1 MAGVFKS
8 LDLSDVRINPFRAYK
23 KWYGPSGSLYTKYEG
38 KYETDL
44 KNLGATYPYIQS
56 SDYSEGTDKLKGSI
70 HHSTNHLFYQHFYDN
85 TKAVFGSGNT
95 NLQNRFIYD
104 FVTTLSLPQNKVGE
118 SILPGSVKLQFN
130 NAKNYFDVSGSVAIV
145 DDLNGNLVLSS
156 NMDATGS
163 LTGLYDI
170 NSTLLPLS
178 TTIQKVS
185 SEYHIFRLPTER
197 MLKSLNTSTV
207 SESFYHP
214 KGWSTQ
220 ITYDGVTPVTSSRGL
235 AIEFTGNISSS
246 VIVNGDGENINDLF
260 NFRESDFSLGFF
272 MNFKDF
278 TGTQTLLEKRNPSDI
293 IGMDINGNVMSSM
306 IDKYPYQ
313 LSLVRDG
320 WFYTLVFRK
329 SNGFE
334 TIEAALQNLSSNTP
348 YYVWLTKSKTTGKY
362 ELAVQVVSA
371 NPDSVISTINI
382 TDVNDYLV
390 DNTCTNKA
398 PIYIGCNYGLTQN
411 YIGFI
416 EGLSFFNKYIAPGSA
431 EQLFQIYTGGTN
443 TLTVGNV
450 FYKQGLLT
458 LTDTRTYEKTAPY
471 TNQYPKILEYRSTQ
485 TIYETEVS
493 CTISPG
499 EFGFSSNPS
508 LHVYDPRVRQFK
520 LRSFATGSDFRPYVT
535 QIGLYDDRG
544 RLLVV
549 GKTSQP
555 IKAPDNVDTTFVL
568 KFDR

>member
-23 KWYGPSGSLYTKYEG
+23 KWYGSSGSLYTKYEG
-38 KYETDL
+38 IYSANL
-44 KNLGATYPYIQS
+44 KDLGATYPYIQS
-56 SDYSEGTDKLKGSI
+56 SDYSEGTDKLKGSVY
-70 HHSTNHLFYQHFYDN
+70 HSTNHLFYQRFYDN

-95 NLQNRFIYD
+95 NLQDRFIYD
-104 FVTTLSLPQNKVGE
+104 FVTTISLPQSKIGE
-118 SILPGSVKLQFN
+118 GILPGSVKLQFN
-130 NAKNYFDVSGSVAIV
+130 NAKNYFDASGSVAIV
-145 DDLNGNLVLSS
+145 DDSNGNLVLNS
-156 NMDATGS
+156 NIDATGS
-163 LTGLYDI
+163 LTGLYDVD
-170 NSTLLPLS
+170 STLLPLS
-178 TTIQKVS
+178 SKIQKVS

-197 MLKSLNTSTV
+197 MKKSLNVSTV

-220 ITYDGVTPVTSSRGL
+220 ITYDGITPITSSRGM
-235 AIEFTGNISSS
+235 AVNFTGNISSS
-246 VIVNGDGENINDLF
+246 LTINGDGESINDLF

-272 MNFKDF
+272 INFRDF
-278 TGTQTLLEKRNPSDI
+278 NGTQTLLEKRNALDVV
-293 IGMDINGNVMSSM
+293 GMDLNGNVMTSA
-306 IDKYPYQ
+306 IDKYPYRIT
-313 LSLVRDG
+313 LTREG
-320 WFYTLVFRK
+320 WFYTLRFYK

-334 TIEAALQNLSSNTP
+334 TISAGIEHLSSNVP
-348 YYVWLTKSKTTGKY
+348 YYIWLTKNATTNKY
-362 ELAVQVVSA
+362 ELSTQVVSA
-371 NPDSVISTINI
+371 NPDSLISDIQTTDATDVLEDTTCSNKSTIY
-382 TDVNDYLV
+382 V
-390 DNTCTNKA
+390 
-398 PIYIGCNYGLTQN
+398 GCNYNLVEN
-411 YIGFI
+411 YTGTL
-416 EGLSFFNKYIAPGSA
+416 EGLSFFSKYITPGSA
-431 EQLFQIYTGGTN
+431 EYLFQIYTGGTN
-443 TLTVGNV
+443 SLAVGNV

-458 LTDTRTYEKTAPY
+458 LTDTRTYEKAAPY